1 LEWRWL
7 RGIYS
12 PQPPNNRWG
21 GAAVDGRTGQSDAAP
36 DRHCAVSGAPLTGDS
51 DSART
56 VLHCS
61 SDSLAFAVDH
71 CAKEP
76 LLRWHTRQSG
86 GTPDSLVAH
95 WTVR

>member
-1 LEWRWL
+1 LSST
-7 RGIYS
+7 G
-12 PQPPNNRWG
+12 
-21 GAAVDGRTGQSDAAP
+21 TGQSDAAP
-36 DRHCAVSGAPLTGDS
+36 DRHCAVSGAPLTDGF

-61 SDSLAFAVDH
+61 SDSSAFVVDH
-71 CAKEP
+71 YVKEP

-95 WTVR
+95 RTVR